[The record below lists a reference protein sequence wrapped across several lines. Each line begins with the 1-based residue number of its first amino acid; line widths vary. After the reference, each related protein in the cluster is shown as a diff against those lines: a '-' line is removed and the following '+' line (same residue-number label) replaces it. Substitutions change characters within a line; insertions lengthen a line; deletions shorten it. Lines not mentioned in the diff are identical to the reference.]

1 MRRHCRGLH
10 HSSPHLLLSPHFS
23 LFLTDLFF
31 LHFSFFYSRPYYITT
46 PTSLLCHRTGGC
58 LERWLW
64 GLTRQKSEGKKEKK
78 KTRAES
84 RRRLKLSPSS
94 FPHQLSSSLHP
105 HLLSSP
111 LPSPPSPSFFLSFSL
126 HDRVALVSREELVT
140 FRKPIQKDI
149 ISFVSPA
156 TIRSAF
162 LDSFRPSPPLR
173 PD

>member
-10 HSSPHLLLSPHFS
+10 HSSHLLLSSHFS

-78 KTRAES
+78 KHAPRADDAS
-84 RRRLKLSPSS
+84 NSPHHLSPINFLLLSPSS
-94 FPHQLSSSLHP
+94 PSFV
-105 HLLSSP
+105 SSP
-111 LPSPPSPSFFLSFSL
+111 IPPSPSFFLSFSL